1 MALVQGKTPAEDS
14 VVEQKPPMDNSVEEK
29 LSNDEAVLEQKSP
42 AAEGP
47 KAEQD
52 PLGDESVC

>member
-1 MALVQGKTPAEDS
+1 MALLQGKTPAEDS

-29 LSNDEAVLEQKSP
+29 LSDDGVLEQKP
-42 AAEGP
+42 PRNEGP

-52 PLGDESVC
+52 QFGDESVC